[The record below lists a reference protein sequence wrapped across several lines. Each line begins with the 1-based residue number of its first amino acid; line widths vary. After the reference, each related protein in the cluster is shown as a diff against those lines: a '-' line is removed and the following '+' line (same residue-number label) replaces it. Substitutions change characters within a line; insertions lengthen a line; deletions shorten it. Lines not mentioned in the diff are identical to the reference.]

1 MITTVRTQ
9 WAYLQDLYRMNFPHA
24 GNTASPFDVQDILA
38 GMGISREAFGKLVE
52 AGFVRGDDTIRILF
66 QKRSAESVQNDL
78 ESVSGMTR
86 GELDRAHWLWRLA
99 KGLGWGAG
107 SLERVLALAG
117 ATVTEGAL
125 TATIAIV

>member
-52 AGFVRGDDTIRILF
+52 TGFVRGDDTIRILS
-66 QKRSAESVQNDL
+66 QTRSVESVQNDI
-78 ESVSGMTR
+78 ERVSGMTR
-86 GELDRAHWLWRLA
+86 GALDRAHRFWRLA
-99 KGLGWGAG
+99 QADRKSA
-107 SLERVLALAG
+107 V
-117 ATVTEGAL
+117 
-125 TATIAIV
+125 